1 MKKKFVALLLAA
13 ILLVVCAGC
22 GNRPMIDTVWLFD
35 EAMVRMPDGT
45 VVSGQVESWRDFED
59 SDMLQV
65 KIDGKVYLTH
75 STNVVLWRGH
85 ETD

>member
-1 MKKKFVALLLAA
+1 MKKMFVALLLAA

-22 GNRPMIDTVWLFD
+22 NRPVIDTMWSFD
-35 EAMVRMPDGT
+35 EAMVRMPDGS
-45 VVSGQVESWRDFED
+45 VVSGKVESWRDFKD
-59 SDMLQV
+59 GNMLQV

-75 STNVVLWRGH
+75 STNVVLWRGR